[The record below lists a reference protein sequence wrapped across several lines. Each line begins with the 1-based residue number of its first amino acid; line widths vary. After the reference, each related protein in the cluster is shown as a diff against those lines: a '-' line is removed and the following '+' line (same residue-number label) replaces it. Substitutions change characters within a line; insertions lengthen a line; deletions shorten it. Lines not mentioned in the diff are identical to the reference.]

1 MRLKISSECILGN
14 FARRV
19 EELSGQRLLTCY
31 QCGNCSASCPM
42 GFAMDIL
49 PHQIVRLVHLGQ
61 VDKALKA
68 NTIWMCASCIT
79 CTVSCPRGVD
89 IARILEAIRF
99 LVLKE
104 RKVADI
110 YGPAQA
116 PEEMLQKA
124 PLEGLTGIFRKFSV

>member
-19 EELSGQRLLTCY
+19 EKLSGQRLLTCY

-42 GFAMDIL
+42 GFAMEVL

-61 VDKALKA
+61 VEKALKA